1 MINFGRKKNSLYLCN
16 LIISHTSFS
25 MKILWLSSWFGDY
38 RVPVYDNLNRLS
50 DGAFWIVC
58 SEMETSELVRRK
70 LREKLG
76 DHAII
81 MPQQK
86 IIRLGNADSDF
97 ANSSLALH
105 WQQGLYSAIRNVK
118 PDVIIVEGFGRW
130 APAGIIYS
138 ILHRKRLLMFYERTA
153 WTERKAGWWRTLYR
167 RLAGKAVD
175 CFLSNGALSEQYLR
189 ENLGFSSAP
198 IIRGCMSA
206 DSFYLHHDVEAEL
219 EARHKADREA
229 ECRSGKGIRFLY
241 VGRIVERKGIRQLL
255 EAWEIHHRSYP
266 NDTLTLAGEGIL
278 LNEMR
283 ERYGDDKGIIMA
295 GYVSYDRIY
304 SYYKECDVVVQPTL
318 EDNWSLVI
326 PEAMSCGRAV
336 MCSIY
341 NGGYPEL
348 VKDSVNGYSF
358 DPLDKEDFVNAFAKF
373 HSANLLKMGR
383 QGMMI
388 EKNFSPEKAALRI
401 YKACCPVV

>member
-1 MINFGRKKNSLYLCN
+1 
-16 LIISHTSFS
+16 

-175 CFLSNGALSEQYLR
+175 CFLSNGAFSEQYLR

-206 DSFYLHHDVEAEL
+206 DSFYLHYDVEAEL

-229 ECRSGKGIRFLY
+229 KCRNGKGIRFLY
-241 VGRIVERKGIRQLL
+241 VGRIVEPKGIRQLL
-255 EAWEIHHRSYP
+255 EVWEIHHRSYP
-266 NDTLTLAGEGIL
+266 DDTLTLAGEGIL
-278 LNEMR
+278 LNEMC

-401 YKACCPVV
+401 YKACLRKVK

>member
-1 MINFGRKKNSLYLCN
+1 
-16 LIISHTSFS
+16 

-58 SEMETSELVRRK
+58 SKMETSELVRRK

-175 CFLSNGALSEQYLR
+175 CFLSNGAFSEQYLR

-206 DSFYLHHDVEAEL
+206 DSFYLHYDVEAEL

-229 ECRSGKGIRFLY
+229 ECRNGKGIRFLY
-241 VGRIVERKGIRQLL
+241 VGRIVEPKGIRQLL

-266 NDTLTLAGEGIL
+266 DDTLTLAGEGIL

-401 YKACCPVV
+401 YKACLRKVK

>member
-1 MINFGRKKNSLYLCN
+1 
-16 LIISHTSFS
+16 

-105 WQQGLYSAIRNVK
+105 WQQGLYSALRNVK

-175 CFLSNGALSEQYLR
+175 CFLSNGAFSEQYLR

-206 DSFYLHHDVEAEL
+206 DSFYLHYDVEAEL

-229 ECRSGKGIRFLY
+229 ECRNGKGIRFLY
-241 VGRIVERKGIRQLL
+241 VGRIVEPKGIRQLL

-266 NDTLTLAGEGIL
+266 DDTLTLAGEGIM

-401 YKACCPVV
+401 YKACLRKVK

>member
-1 MINFGRKKNSLYLCN
+1 
-16 LIISHTSFS
+16 

-105 WQQGLYSAIRNVK
+105 WQQGLYSALRNVK

-206 DSFYLHHDVEAEL
+206 DSFYLHYDVEAEL

-229 ECRSGKGIRFLY
+229 ECRNGKGIRFLY
-241 VGRIVERKGIRQLL
+241 VGRIVEPKGIRQLL
-255 EAWEIHHRSYP
+255 EAWEIHHQSYS

-283 ERYGDDKGIIMA
+283 ERYGDDKGIIMV

-304 SYYKECDVVVQPTL
+304 SYYKDCDVVVQPTL

>member
-1 MINFGRKKNSLYLCN
+1 
-16 LIISHTSFS
+16 

-189 ENLGFSSAP
+189 EYLGFSSAP
-198 IIRGCMSA
+198 IIRGCRSA
-206 DSFYLHHDVEAEL
+206 DSFYLHYDVEAEL

-229 ECRSGKGIRFLY
+229 ECRNGKGIRFLY
-241 VGRIVERKGIRQLL
+241 VGRIVEPKGIRQLL

-266 NDTLTLAGEGIL
+266 DDTLTLAGEGIL

-295 GYVSYDRIY
+295 GYVSYDKIY

-358 DPLDKEDFVNAFAKF
+358 DPLDKEGIVNAFAKF

>member
-1 MINFGRKKNSLYLCN
+1 
-16 LIISHTSFS
+16 

-105 WQQGLYSAIRNVK
+105 WQQGLYSALRNVK

-175 CFLSNGALSEQYLR
+175 CFLSNGAFSEQYLR

-206 DSFYLHHDVEAEL
+206 DSFYLHYDVEAEL

-229 ECRSGKGIRFLY
+229 ECRNGKGIRFLY
-241 VGRIVERKGIRQLL
+241 VGRIVEPKGIRQLL

-266 NDTLTLAGEGIL
+266 DDTLTLAGEGIL

-401 YKACCPVV
+401 YKACLRKVK

>member
-1 MINFGRKKNSLYLCN
+1 
-16 LIISHTSFS
+16 

-206 DSFYLHHDVEAEL
+206 DSFYLHYDVEAEL

-229 ECRSGKGIRFLY
+229 ECRNGKGIRFLY
-241 VGRIVERKGIRQLL
+241 VGRIVEPKGIRQLL

-266 NDTLTLAGEGIL
+266 DDTLTLAGEGIL

-295 GYVSYDRIY
+295 GYVSYDKIY

-348 VKDSVNGYSF
+348 VKDSVNGSSF
-358 DPLDKEDFVNAFAKF
+358 DPLDKEGFVNAFAKF

>member
-1 MINFGRKKNSLYLCN
+1 
-16 LIISHTSFS
+16 

-219 EARHKADREA
+219 EARHKADRET
-229 ECRSGKGIRFLY
+229 ECRNGKGIRFLY
-241 VGRIVERKGIRQLL
+241 VGRIVEPKGIRQLL
-255 EAWEIHHRSYP
+255 EAWEIHHQSYS

-278 LNEMR
+278 LKEMC
-283 ERYGDDKGIIMA
+283 ERYGNDKGIIMA

-304 SYYKECDVVVQPTL
+304 SYYRDCDVVVQPTL

-358 DPLDKEDFVNAFAKF
+358 DPLDKENFVNAFAKF

>member
-1 MINFGRKKNSLYLCN
+1 
-16 LIISHTSFS
+16 

-175 CFLSNGALSEQYLR
+175 CFLSNGAFSEQYLR

-206 DSFYLHHDVEAEL
+206 DSFYLHYDVEAEL

-229 ECRSGKGIRFLY
+229 ECRNCKGIRFLY
-241 VGRIVERKGIRQLL
+241 VGRIVEPKGIRQLL

-266 NDTLTLAGEGIL
+266 DDTLTLAGEGIL

-401 YKACCPVV
+401 YKACLRKVK

>member
-1 MINFGRKKNSLYLCN
+1 
-16 LIISHTSFS
+16 

-206 DSFYLHHDVEAEL
+206 DSFYLHYDVEAEL

-229 ECRSGKGIRFLY
+229 ECRNGKGIRFLY
-241 VGRIVERKGIRQLL
+241 VGRIVEPKGIRQLL
-255 EAWEIHHRSYP
+255 EAWEIHHRLYP
-266 NDTLTLAGEGIL
+266 DDTLTLAGEGIL

-401 YKACCPVV
+401 YKACLRKVK

>member
-1 MINFGRKKNSLYLCN
+1 
-16 LIISHTSFS
+16 

-219 EARHKADREA
+219 EARHKADRET

-255 EAWEIHHRSYP
+255 EAWEIHHQSYS

-304 SYYKECDVVVQPTL
+304 SYYKDCDVVVQPTL

-388 EKNFSPEKAALRI
+388 EKNFSPEKVALRI

>member
-1 MINFGRKKNSLYLCN
+1 
-16 LIISHTSFS
+16 

-58 SEMETSELVRRK
+58 SEDETSELVQKK
-70 LREKLG
+70 LKEKLG

-81 MPQQK
+81 MTRQK
-86 IIRLGNADSDF
+86 VFRIGDNASDY
-97 ANSSLALH
+97 ANSSLELR
-105 WQQGLYSAIRNVK
+105 WQQGLYSTIQRIK

-138 ILHRKRLLMFYERTA
+138 LLHRKRLLMFYERTA

-167 RLAGKAVD
+167 RLAGKTVD

-189 ENLGFSSAP
+189 ENLGFSSTP
-198 IIRGCMSA
+198 IVKGCMSA
-206 DSFYLHHDVEAEL
+206 DSFYLHHNVEAEL
-219 EARHKADREA
+219 EARHKADRAA
-229 ECRSGKGIRFLY
+229 ECRNDKGIRFLY

-255 EAWEIHHRSYP
+255 EAWEIHHQSYP

-278 LNEMR
+278 LKEMR

-304 SYYKECDVVVQPTL
+304 SYYKDCDVVVQPTL

-341 NGGYPEL
+341 NGGCPEL

-358 DPLDKEDFVNAFAKF
+358 DPLDKEGFVNAFAKF
-373 HSANLLKMGR
+373 HSADLLKMGR

-401 YKACCPVV
+401 YKACLRKVK

>member
-1 MINFGRKKNSLYLCN
+1 
-16 LIISHTSFS
+16 

-105 WQQGLYSAIRNVK
+105 WQQGLYSTIRNVK

-198 IIRGCMSA
+198 IIKGCMSA
-206 DSFYLHHDVEAEL
+206 DSFYLHYDVEAEL

-229 ECRSGKGIRFLY
+229 KCRNGKGIRFLY
-241 VGRIVERKGIRQLL
+241 VGRIVEPKGIRQLL

-266 NDTLTLAGEGIL
+266 DDTLTLAGEGIL

-401 YKACCPVV
+401 YKACLRKVK

>member
-1 MINFGRKKNSLYLCN
+1 
-16 LIISHTSFS
+16 

-175 CFLSNGALSEQYLR
+175 CFLSNGAFSEQYLR

-206 DSFYLHHDVEAEL
+206 DSFYLHYDVEAEL

-229 ECRSGKGIRFLY
+229 ECRNGKGIRFLY
-241 VGRIVERKGIRQLL
+241 VGRIVEPKGIRQLL
-255 EAWEIHHRSYP
+255 EAWEIHHRSYHD
-266 NDTLTLAGEGIL
+266 DTLTLAGEGIL

-401 YKACCPVV
+401 YKACLRKVK

>member
-1 MINFGRKKNSLYLCN
+1 
-16 LIISHTSFS
+16 

-219 EARHKADREA
+219 EARHKADRET

-255 EAWEIHHRSYP
+255 EAWEIHHQSYS

>member
-1 MINFGRKKNSLYLCN
+1 
-16 LIISHTSFS
+16 

-105 WQQGLYSAIRNVK
+105 WQQGLYSTIRNVK

-206 DSFYLHHDVEAEL
+206 DSFYLHYDVEAEL

-229 ECRSGKGIRFLY
+229 ECRNGKGIRFLY
-241 VGRIVERKGIRQLL
+241 VGRIVEPKGIRQLL

-266 NDTLTLAGEGIL
+266 DDTLTLAGEGIL

-295 GYVSYDRIY
+295 GYVSYDKIY

-358 DPLDKEDFVNAFAKF
+358 DPLDKEVFVNAFAKF

>member
-1 MINFGRKKNSLYLCN
+1 
-16 LIISHTSFS
+16 

-58 SEMETSELVRRK
+58 SEMETSGLVRRK

-175 CFLSNGALSEQYLR
+175 CFLSNGAFSEQYLR

-206 DSFYLHHDVEAEL
+206 DSFYLHYDVEAEL

-229 ECRSGKGIRFLY
+229 ECRNGKGIRFLY
-241 VGRIVERKGIRQLL
+241 VGRIVEPKGIRQLL

-266 NDTLTLAGEGIL
+266 DDTLTLAGEGIL

-401 YKACCPVV
+401 YKACLRKVK

>member
-1 MINFGRKKNSLYLCN
+1 
-16 LIISHTSFS
+16 

-130 APAGIIYS
+130 TPAGIIYS

-229 ECRSGKGIRFLY
+229 ECRNGKGIRFLY
-241 VGRIVERKGIRQLL
+241 VGRIVEPKGIRQLL

-266 NDTLTLAGEGIL
+266 DDTLTLAGEGIL

-401 YKACCPVV
+401 YKACLRKVK

>member
-1 MINFGRKKNSLYLCN
+1 
-16 LIISHTSFS
+16 

-105 WQQGLYSAIRNVK
+105 WQQGLYSALRNVK

-206 DSFYLHHDVEAEL
+206 DSFYLHYDVEAEL

-229 ECRSGKGIRFLY
+229 KCRNGKGIRFLY
-241 VGRIVERKGIRQLL
+241 VGRIVEPKGIRQLL

-266 NDTLTLAGEGIL
+266 DDTLTLAGEGIL

-401 YKACCPVV
+401 YKACLRKVK

>member
-1 MINFGRKKNSLYLCN
+1 
-16 LIISHTSFS
+16 

-105 WQQGLYSAIRNVK
+105 WQQGLYSTIRNVK

-219 EARHKADREA
+219 EARHKADRET

-241 VGRIVERKGIRQLL
+241 VGRIVEPKGIRQLL
-255 EAWEIHHRSYP
+255 EAWEIHHQSYS

-304 SYYKECDVVVQPTL
+304 SYYKDCDVVVQPTL

>member
-1 MINFGRKKNSLYLCN
+1 
-16 LIISHTSFS
+16 

-105 WQQGLYSAIRNVK
+105 WQQDLYSTIRNVK

-206 DSFYLHHDVEAEL
+206 DSFYLHYDVEAEL

-229 ECRSGKGIRFLY
+229 ECRNGKGIRFLY
-241 VGRIVERKGIRQLL
+241 VGRIVEPKGIRQLL

-266 NDTLTLAGEGIL
+266 DDTLTLAGEGIL

>member
-1 MINFGRKKNSLYLCN
+1 
-16 LIISHTSFS
+16 

-198 IIRGCMSA
+198 IIKGCMSA
-206 DSFYLHHDVEAEL
+206 DSFYLHYDVEAEL

-229 ECRSGKGIRFLY
+229 ECRNGKGIRFLY
-241 VGRIVERKGIRQLL
+241 VGRIVEPKGIRQLL
-255 EAWEIHHRSYP
+255 EAWEIHHRLYP
-266 NDTLTLAGEGIL
+266 DDTLTLAGEGIL

-304 SYYKECDVVVQPTL
+304 YYYKECDVVVQPTL

-401 YKACCPVV
+401 YKACLRKVK

>member
-1 MINFGRKKNSLYLCN
+1 
-16 LIISHTSFS
+16 
-25 MKILWLSSWFGDY
+25 MKILWLSSWFGYY
-38 RVPVYDNLNRLS
+38 RVPIYDNLNRLS

-175 CFLSNGALSEQYLR
+175 CFLSNGAFSEQYLR

-206 DSFYLHHDVEAEL
+206 DSFYLHYDVEAEL

-229 ECRSGKGIRFLY
+229 ECRNGKGIRFLY
-241 VGRIVERKGIRQLL
+241 VGRIVEPKGIRQLL

-266 NDTLTLAGEGIL
+266 DDTLTLAGEGIL

-401 YKACCPVV
+401 YKACLRKVK

>member
-1 MINFGRKKNSLYLCN
+1 
-16 LIISHTSFS
+16 

-175 CFLSNGALSEQYLR
+175 CFLSNGAFSEQYLR

-206 DSFYLHHDVEAEL
+206 DSFYLHYDVEAEL

-229 ECRSGKGIRFLY
+229 ECRNGKGIRFLY
-241 VGRIVERKGIRQLL
+241 VGRIVEPKGIRQLL
-255 EAWEIHHRSYP
+255 EAWEIHHRLYP
-266 NDTLTLAGEGIL
+266 DDTLTLAGEGIL

-401 YKACCPVV
+401 YKACLRKVK

>member
-1 MINFGRKKNSLYLCN
+1 
-16 LIISHTSFS
+16 

-105 WQQGLYSAIRNVK
+105 WQQGLYSTIRNVK

-198 IIRGCMSA
+198 IIKGCMSA
-206 DSFYLHHDVEAEL
+206 DSFYLHYDVEAEL
-219 EARHKADREA
+219 EARHKADRET

-241 VGRIVERKGIRQLL
+241 VGRIVEPKGIRQLL
-255 EAWEIHHRSYP
+255 EAWEIHHQSYS

-383 QGMMI
+383 LGMMI

>member
-1 MINFGRKKNSLYLCN
+1 
-16 LIISHTSFS
+16 

-206 DSFYLHHDVEAEL
+206 DSFYLHYDVEAEL

-229 ECRSGKGIRFLY
+229 ECRNGKGIRFLY

-255 EAWEIHHRSYP
+255 EAWEIHHQSYS

>member
-1 MINFGRKKNSLYLCN
+1 
-16 LIISHTSFS
+16 

-105 WQQGLYSAIRNVK
+105 WQQGLYSTIRNVK

-175 CFLSNGALSEQYLR
+175 CFLSNGTLSEQYLR

-206 DSFYLHHDVEAEL
+206 DSFYLHYDVEAEL

-229 ECRSGKGIRFLY
+229 ECRNGKGIRFLY
-241 VGRIVERKGIRQLL
+241 VGRIVEPKGIRQLL

-266 NDTLTLAGEGIL
+266 DDTLTLAGEGIL

-304 SYYKECDVVVQPTL
+304 SYYKDCDVVVQPTL

-348 VKDSVNGYSF
+348 VKDSLNGYSF

>member
-1 MINFGRKKNSLYLCN
+1 
-16 LIISHTSFS
+16 

-105 WQQGLYSAIRNVK
+105 WQQDLYSAIRNVK

-219 EARHKADREA
+219 EARHKADRETV
-229 ECRSGKGIRFLY
+229 CRNGKGIRFLY
-241 VGRIVERKGIRQLL
+241 VGRIVEPKGIRQLL
-255 EAWEIHHRSYP
+255 EAWEIHHRSYSD
-266 NDTLTLAGEGIL
+266 DTLTLAGEGIL
-278 LNEMR
+278 LKEMC

>member
-1 MINFGRKKNSLYLCN
+1 
-16 LIISHTSFS
+16 

-81 MPQQK
+81 MSQQK

-175 CFLSNGALSEQYLR
+175 CFLSNGAFSEQYLR

-206 DSFYLHHDVEAEL
+206 DSFYLHYDVEAEL

-229 ECRSGKGIRFLY
+229 ECRNGKGIRFLY
-241 VGRIVERKGIRQLL
+241 VGRIVEPKGIRQLL
-255 EAWEIHHRSYP
+255 ETWEIHHRSYP
-266 NDTLTLAGEGIL
+266 DDTLTLAGEGIL

-401 YKACCPVV
+401 YKACLRKVK

>member
-1 MINFGRKKNSLYLCN
+1 
-16 LIISHTSFS
+16 

-175 CFLSNGALSEQYLR
+175 CFLSNGAFSEQYLR

-206 DSFYLHHDVEAEL
+206 DSFYLHYDVEAEL

-229 ECRSGKGIRFLY
+229 ECRNGKGIRFLY
-241 VGRIVERKGIRQLL
+241 VGRIVEPKGIRQLL

-266 NDTLTLAGEGIL
+266 DDTLTLAGEGIL
-278 LNEMR
+278 QNEMR

>member
-1 MINFGRKKNSLYLCN
+1 
-16 LIISHTSFS
+16 

-105 WQQGLYSAIRNVK
+105 WQQGLYSTIRNVK

-198 IIRGCMSA
+198 IIKGCMSA
-206 DSFYLHHDVEAEL
+206 DSFYLHYDVEAEL

-229 ECRSGKGIRFLY
+229 ECRNGKGIRFLY
-241 VGRIVERKGIRQLL
+241 VGRIVEPKGIRQLL

-266 NDTLTLAGEGIL
+266 DDTLTLAGEGIL

-304 SYYKECDVVVQPTL
+304 SYYKDCDVVVQPTL

-383 QGMMI
+383 HGMMI

>member
-1 MINFGRKKNSLYLCN
+1 
-16 LIISHTSFS
+16 

-206 DSFYLHHDVEAEL
+206 DSFYLHYDVEAEL

-229 ECRSGKGIRFLY
+229 ECRNGKGIRFLY
-241 VGRIVERKGIRQLL
+241 VGRIVEPKGIRQLL
-255 EAWEIHHRSYP
+255 ETWEIHHRSYP
-266 NDTLTLAGEGIL
+266 DDTLTLAGEGIL

-401 YKACCPVV
+401 YKACLRKVK

>member
-1 MINFGRKKNSLYLCN
+1 
-16 LIISHTSFS
+16 

-105 WQQGLYSAIRNVK
+105 WQQGLYSTIRNVK

-198 IIRGCMSA
+198 IIKGCMSA
-206 DSFYLHHDVEAEL
+206 DSFYLHYDVEAEL

-229 ECRSGKGIRFLY
+229 ECRNGKGIRFLY
-241 VGRIVERKGIRQLL
+241 VGRIVEPKGIRQLL

-266 NDTLTLAGEGIL
+266 DDTLTLAGEGIL

-304 SYYKECDVVVQPTL
+304 YYYKECDVVVQPTL

-383 QGMMI
+383 HGMMI

>member
-1 MINFGRKKNSLYLCN
+1 
-16 LIISHTSFS
+16 

-105 WQQGLYSAIRNVK
+105 WQQGLYSTIRNVK

-219 EARHKADREA
+219 EARHKADRET

-255 EAWEIHHRSYP
+255 EAWEIHHQSYS

>member
-1 MINFGRKKNSLYLCN
+1 
-16 LIISHTSFS
+16 

-50 DGAFWIVC
+50 GGAFWIVC

-70 LREKLG
+70 LRERLG

-81 MPQQK
+81 MPRQK

-97 ANSSLALH
+97 ANSSLELR
-105 WQQGLYSAIRNVK
+105 WQQGLYSAIRRVK

-138 ILHRKRLLMFYERTA
+138 LLHRKRLLMFYERTA

-167 RLAGKAVD
+167 KMAGKAVD
-175 CFLSNGALSEQYLR
+175 CFLSNGTLSAQYLC
-189 ENLGFSSAP
+189 EKLGFAHTP
-198 IIRGCMSA
+198 IVKGCMSA
-206 DSFYLHHDVEAEL
+206 DSFCLHHDVEAEL
-219 EARHKADREA
+219 EARRKADHEA
-229 ECRSGKGIRFLY
+229 EQRRRKGIRFLY
-241 VGRIVERKGIRQLL
+241 VGRIVEPKGIRQLL
-255 EAWEIHHRSYP
+255 AAWEIHHRYYP
-266 NDTLTLAGEGIL
+266 DDTLTLAGDGIL
-278 LNEMR
+278 LDEMR
-283 ERYGDDKGIIMA
+283 ERYGGNDGLTLA

-304 SYYKECDVVVQPTL
+304 SCYRECDVVVQPTL

-341 NGGYPEL
+341 NGGCPEL
-348 VKDSVNGYSF
+348 VKDGINGYSF
-358 DPLDKEDFVNAFAKF
+358 DPLDSDAFVNAFARF
-373 HSANLLKMGR
+373 HSADLTRMGR

-388 EKNFSPEKAALRI
+388 EKNFSPGKAAMRI
-401 YKACCPVV
+401 YKACGLVI

>member
-1 MINFGRKKNSLYLCN
+1 
-16 LIISHTSFS
+16 

-130 APAGIIYS
+130 APAGIIYT

-175 CFLSNGALSEQYLR
+175 CFLSNGAFSEQYLR

-206 DSFYLHHDVEAEL
+206 DSFYLHYDVEAEL

-229 ECRSGKGIRFLY
+229 ECRNGKGIRFLY
-241 VGRIVERKGIRQLL
+241 VGRIVEPKGIRQLL
-255 EAWEIHHRSYP
+255 EAWEIHHRLYP
-266 NDTLTLAGEGIL
+266 DDTLTLAGEGIL

-401 YKACCPVV
+401 YKACLRKVK

>member
-1 MINFGRKKNSLYLCN
+1 
-16 LIISHTSFS
+16 

-105 WQQGLYSAIRNVK
+105 WQQGLYSALRNVK

-175 CFLSNGALSEQYLR
+175 CFLSNGAFSEQYLR

-206 DSFYLHHDVEAEL
+206 DSFYLHYDVEAEL

-241 VGRIVERKGIRQLL
+241 VGRIVEPKGIRQLL
-255 EAWEIHHRSYP
+255 EAWEIHHQSYS

-295 GYVSYDRIY
+295 GYVSYDRIF

-401 YKACCPVV
+401 YKACLRKVK

>member
-1 MINFGRKKNSLYLCN
+1 
-16 LIISHTSFS
+16 

-175 CFLSNGALSEQYLR
+175 CFLSNGAFSEQYLR
-189 ENLGFSSAP
+189 EKLGFSSAP

-206 DSFYLHHDVEAEL
+206 DSFYLHYDVEAEL

-229 ECRSGKGIRFLY
+229 ECRNGKGIRFLY
-241 VGRIVERKGIRQLL
+241 VGRIVEPKGIRQLL
-255 EAWEIHHRSYP
+255 EAWEIHHRLYP
-266 NDTLTLAGEGIL
+266 DDTLTLAGEGIL

-401 YKACCPVV
+401 YKACLRKVK

>member
-1 MINFGRKKNSLYLCN
+1 
-16 LIISHTSFS
+16 

-70 LREKLG
+70 LREELG

-206 DSFYLHHDVEAEL
+206 DSFYLHYDVEAEL

-229 ECRSGKGIRFLY
+229 ECRNGKGIRFLY
-241 VGRIVERKGIRQLL
+241 VGRIVEPKGIRQLL
-255 EAWEIHHRSYP
+255 EA
-266 NDTLTLAGEGIL
+266 
-278 LNEMR
+278 
-283 ERYGDDKGIIMA
+283 
-295 GYVSYDRIY
+295 
-304 SYYKECDVVVQPTL
+304 
-318 EDNWSLVI
+318 
-326 PEAMSCGRAV
+326 
-336 MCSIY
+336 
-341 NGGYPEL
+341 
-348 VKDSVNGYSF
+348 
-358 DPLDKEDFVNAFAKF
+358 
-373 HSANLLKMGR
+373 
-383 QGMMI
+383 
-388 EKNFSPEKAALRI
+388 
-401 YKACCPVV
+401 